1 MRPTTRYVWD
11 RYSMAP
17 IALVLIAAIVLGVI
31 VAIRTNSGPNPGR
44 SASPSSSIDRSAPD
58 WFAALPFNCLGSAG
72 LGLAPTRSLALIE
85 GVGAATQTGYDRVVI
100 QFAGGGPAQAQLTT
114 QLGATFPQ
122 KPSGKPVTLKG
133 RNGALVTVPGA
144 DGHTRYRG
152 KRRGDRS
159 GGRSLLP
166 HGLSG
171 QPCSTRHRLPI
182 HSGCVS
188 GTGAQ
193 RHPCCPRAGWC
204 YSRPFTWG
212 RSTTGA

>member
-85 GVGAATQTGYDRVVI
+85 GVGTATQTGYDRVVI

-144 DGHTRYRG
+144 DGHSRYSGPDDLKTGYPLVVEVRKVQDYKG
-152 KRRGDRS
+152 TVQWAIGLAGVPCYRMAFLDSPVRLAIDFRS
-159 GGRSLLP
+159 AP
-166 HGLSG
+166 A
-171 QPCSTRHRLPI
+171 
-182 HSGCVS
+182 V
-188 GTGAQ
+188 
-193 RHPCCPRAGWC
+193 
-204 YSRPFTWG
+204 
-212 RSTTGA
+212 